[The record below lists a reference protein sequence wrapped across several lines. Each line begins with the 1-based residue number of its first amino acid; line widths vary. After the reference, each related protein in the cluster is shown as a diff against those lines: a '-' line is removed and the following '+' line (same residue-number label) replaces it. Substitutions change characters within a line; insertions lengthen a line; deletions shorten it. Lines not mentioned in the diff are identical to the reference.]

1 MSNSFEIAVFAGDGI
16 GPEIT
21 EPTVRILKEL
31 ADKTADYSLKFTD
44 APAGAA
50 LYASSGEALPA
61 KSMDIARRADA
72 ILLSAMGLPSVRY
85 KDGTEI
91 SPQLDLR
98 VELDLFAGVRPVR
111 VVPGQKTPLKLE
123 GGKASITFTNTSGN
137 TTCPTE

>member
-1 MSNSFEIAVFAGDGI
+1 MVHSFEIAVFQGDGI

-21 EPTVRILKEL
+21 APTLRILEAL
-31 ADKTADYSLKFTD
+31 AKGQTDYKLGFTD

-50 LYASSGEALPA
+50 LFAETGESLPSS
-61 KSMDIARRADA
+61 SMETARRADA

-98 VELDLFAGVRPVR
+98 IDPPSR
-111 VVPGQKTPLKLE
+111 
-123 GGKASITFTNTSGN
+123 
-137 TTCPTE
+137 